1 MLLNGIG
8 ETGQTSLRAG
18 SVLLIGCGALGS
30 TIAELLTRAGVG
42 RIVLVDR
49 DLVEL
54 TNLQRQ
60 VLYDE
65 ADARDQMPKAVA
77 AARRLGQINGAVTL
91 EPVVADFNATNAERL
106 TREVDVILDGTDNFE
121 TRYLLNDVAVKLG
134 KPYVYG
140 GAVGT
145 RGMMYV
151 YQPGRPCLR
160 CVFDEPAGGARET
173 CDTVGVLGPAASI
186 IASFE
191 SAEAIK
197 LLSGNPDAVNPKLI
211 TLDVWANTMR
221 SIGVGEADAE
231 CPCCGLHRFEYLE
244 GSRRAATT
252 SLCGRN
258 AVQIVTGHLGEA
270 IDLAPLAE
278 RLAAHGPVQRNE
290 YLLRAELRERDHEYQ
305 FTLFPDGRA
314 IIHGTADPA
323 VAKSLYSRY
332 IGL

>member
-1 MLLNGIG
+1 MLLDGIG
-8 ETGQTSLRAG
+8 ESGQSSLRRS
-18 SVLLIGCGALGS
+18 SVLLVGCGALGS

-42 RIVLVDR
+42 RLVLVDR

-60 VLYDE
+60 VLFDE
-65 ADARDQMPKAVA
+65 TDAREGLPKAVA
-77 AARRLGQINGAVTL
+77 AARRLGQINTQVTL
-91 EPVVADFNATNAERL
+91 EPVVADFNAANAVQLARD
-106 TREVDVILDGTDNFE
+106 VDVILDGMDNFE

-134 KPYVYG
+134 KPYIYG

-145 RGMMYV
+145 RGMVYV
-151 YQPGRPCLR
+151 YAPGRSCLR
-160 CVFDEPAGGARET
+160 CVFDEPTGGTRET

-197 LLSGNPDAVNPKLI
+197 LLTANAAALNPKLL

-221 SIGVGEADAE
+221 AIDVGVPDPE
-231 CPCCGLHRFEYLE
+231 CPCCCQHRFDYLE

-258 AVQIVTGHLGEA
+258 AVQIVTAHAGEN
-270 IDLAPLAE
+270 IDLAPLAD
-278 RLAAHGPVQRNE
+278 RLAAHGAVSRNP
-290 YLLRAELRERDHEYQ
+290 YLLRVELRERDHDYQ
-305 FTLFPDGRA
+305 LTLFPDGRA
-314 IIHGTADPA
+314 IVHGTADPA